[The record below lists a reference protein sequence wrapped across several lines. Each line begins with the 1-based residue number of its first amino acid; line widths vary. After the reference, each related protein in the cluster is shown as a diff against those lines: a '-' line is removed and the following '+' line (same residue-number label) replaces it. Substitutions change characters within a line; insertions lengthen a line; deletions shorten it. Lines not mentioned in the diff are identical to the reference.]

1 MDIIVVVAN
10 VDTIN
15 IKIDRSMI
23 CASQLDLMDLAGR
36 GRTTQTVKG
45 NWDLIQDL
53 ALRIAAMGTAV
64 QTDSRFNN
72 FKVNFKMLSG
82 DEQFEGIYDPKMD
95 RFVI

>member
-1 MDIIVVVAN
+1 MVVAN

-23 CASQLDLMDLAGR
+23 CASQLDLMDLAGK
-36 GRTTQTVKG
+36 GRTNQTVKG

-53 ALRIAAMGTAV
+53 ALKIASMDTSF
-64 QTDSRFNN
+64 QTDSRYNN
-72 FKVNFKMLSG
+72 FKVNFKLLSG

>member
-1 MDIIVVVAN
+1 
-10 VDTIN
+10 
-15 IKIDRSMI
+15 MI

-36 GRTTQTVKG
+36 GRTNQTVKG

-53 ALRIAAMGTAV
+53 ALRIAAMGTSI

-72 FKVNFKMLSG
+72 FKVDLKRLDGN
-82 DEQFEGIYDPKMD
+82 EQFEGIYDDKMA